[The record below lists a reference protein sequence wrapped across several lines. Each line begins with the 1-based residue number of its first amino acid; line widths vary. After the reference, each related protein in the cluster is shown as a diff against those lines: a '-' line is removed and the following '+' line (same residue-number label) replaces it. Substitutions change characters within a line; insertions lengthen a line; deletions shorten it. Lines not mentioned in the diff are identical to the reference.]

1 MRYAYVNYA
10 GLMSGG
16 YYIKE
21 MRVIASVRES
31 AYGYAIA
38 LY

>member
-1 MRYAYVNYA
+1 MELC
-10 GLMSGG
+10 GLMSGAYTQG
-16 YYIKE
+16 D
-21 MRVIASVRES
+21 RVIASVRES

>member
-1 MRYAYVNYA
+1 MRYAYVNYV

-16 YYIKE
+16 YYTLE
-21 MRVIASVRES
+21 MKVIASVRES
-31 AYGYAIA
+31 AYAYAIA